1 MEDKFVIFKFLVKN
15 EMWGNIGSE
24 TTALAGRALER
35 INSPERRKRTLR
47 TGGFQ
52 LFCNKTK
59 IKGRQSLPLIFLK
72 KIFLQDL
79 TIQLYFFSFQHF
91 LIYEVI

>member
-59 IKGRQSLPLIFLK
+59 IKGRQSLPLIFFQK
-72 KIFLQDL
+72 YIFTGLNYSTL
-79 TIQLYFFSFQHF
+79 LFFFSTFF
-91 LIYEVI
+91 KL